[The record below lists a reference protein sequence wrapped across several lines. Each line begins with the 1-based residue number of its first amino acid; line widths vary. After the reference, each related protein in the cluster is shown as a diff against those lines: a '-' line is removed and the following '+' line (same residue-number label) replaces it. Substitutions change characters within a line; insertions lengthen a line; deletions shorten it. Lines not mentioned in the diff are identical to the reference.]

1 MIIRTA
7 TVIGAIALA
16 LVAFALIG
24 AFLNLAIVGDYL
36 PVLSGFGVNEDS
48 ALVDA
53 VLTLRES
60 ITR

>member
-7 TVIGAIALA
+7 TVIAAIALA
-16 LVAFALIG
+16 FVVFAPIA

-36 PVLSGFGVNEDS
+36 PVLSWFGVEEDS
-48 ALVDA
+48 AVVDA